1 MRLINIAD
9 YVKENQTLGMT
20 KIEIKCEVEPDTLEM
35 YVNQTKET
43 YVFIDESEADQKIDE
58 VRQSRNF
65 LGVDKKFKAGKVN
78 KNGEEVKPDTYIV
91 TVKLLHN

>member
-43 YVFIDESEADQKIDE
+43 FVFIDESEADAKIDE
-58 VRQSRNF
+58 VRQSNKF
-65 LGVDKKFKAGKVN
+65 LGVDKKYKAGKVN
-78 KNGEEVKPDTYIV
+78 KNGEEIKPETWIV
-91 TVKLLHN
+91 TVKLLHS